1 MGPWLLIFVGGVIAG
16 AAFVGVLTLRRIH
29 ELLMLLAGAL
39 GTALATVGIIR
50 IAATMP
56 YANAVIASVG
66 LSLAAFGGGY
76 GLASALLGTNRSRK
90 RASRLLQ
97 PDLKNQSTAVILIA
111 CIEPETYSTRI
122 TAEEIADLSEAGLPQ
137 ATIGVTPF
145 LFAAQKARYR
155 AVGGNSPSAAQAR
168 SIHEKLQ
175 QALAN
180 DGFAQVG
187 LVTCVDSDS
196 LENAVRETI
205 AVGHTRVIIA
215 PLAVAESH
223 QADRAMSRVDAL
235 RPDSA
240 GVRLVHT
247 APLWSSDPLAELV
260 ARRVWS
266 ARDEPERT
274 GVALVLH
281 GQPPGHEASHAGFNV
296 EESAFANRVRML
308 LAERGI
314 PEAQIRPCFA
324 EWQEP
329 DVTETVRHLA
339 AIGCTRVLVAPA
351 VFPFESLVT
360 LLDIPVAVR
369 QARVDAHV
377 TTVTLNAWGDDA
389 TVIDVLAD
397 GIRVAAREVEV
408 E

>member
-1 MGPWLLIFVGGVIAG
+1 VGGVIAG
-16 AAFVGVLTLRRIH
+16 AAFVGVLTLRRLH
-29 ELLMLLAGAL
+29 EPLMALAGAL
-39 GTALATVGIIR
+39 GTVLATVGIIR
-50 IAATMP
+50 VAATLP
-56 YANAVIASVG
+56 YANAVIASVS
-66 LSLAAFGGGY
+66 LSLAAFAGGY
-76 GLASALLGTNRSRK
+76 GLASALLGTSRSRK
-90 RASRLLQ
+90 RAS
-97 PDLKNQSTAVILIA
+97 DLPQADPGDRSIAVILIA

-122 TAEEIADLSEAGLPQ
+122 TAVEIADLSDAGLPR
-137 ATIGVTPF
+137 ATMGVTPF

-155 AVGGNSPSAAQAR
+155 AVGGTSPSANQAR
-168 SIHEKLQ
+168 SIHEKLERV
-175 QALAN
+175 LEN
-180 DGFAQVG
+180 DGFAQVS
-187 LVTCVDSDS
+187 LITCVNSDS
-196 LENAVRETI
+196 LENAVREAITI
-205 AVGHTRVIIA
+205 GHTRIIVA

-223 QADRAMSRVDAL
+223 QVDRAMSRVDVL
-235 RPDSA
+235 RPDGA
-240 GVRLVHT
+240 GVRLAHT

-281 GQPPGHEASHAGFNV
+281 GQPPGHEASHAGFDV

-314 PEAQIRPCFA
+314 PEAQIRPCYA
-324 EWQEP
+324 EWREP

-339 AIGCTRVLVAPA
+339 AIGCTRVLIAPA
-351 VFPFESLVT
+351 VFPFECLVT

-389 TVIDVLAD
+389 TVVDVLAD
-397 GIRVAAREVEV
+397 GIRVAARELKSE
-408 E
+408 